1 MSFASFLSKPIA
13 NQVVIK
19 NRCNKWMMF
28 KGISAITTEQRE
40 YSKWVKWAVYISL
53 ITLAVILIMWAIS
66 QFVFK

>member
-1 MSFASFLSKPIA
+1 
-13 NQVVIK
+13 
-19 NRCNKWMMF
+19 MF

-53 ITLAVILIMWAIS
+53 ITLAVILITWAIS